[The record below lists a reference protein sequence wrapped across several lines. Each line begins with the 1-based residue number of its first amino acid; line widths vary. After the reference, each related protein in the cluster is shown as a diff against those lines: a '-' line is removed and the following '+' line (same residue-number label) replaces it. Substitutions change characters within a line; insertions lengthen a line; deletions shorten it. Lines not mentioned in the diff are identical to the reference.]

1 MPEKE
6 YNFLSPLG
14 LEDEVETVPLAP
26 RLDKNKLDGK
36 TIHFCRTGEPD
47 VTIYLERQLK
57 EAYPQ
62 VHWTS
67 KYSATPTPMRLSEEE
82 RKSTDAVILAVSW

>member
-1 MPEKE
+1 MAEK
-6 YNFLSPLG
+6 YKFLNPLG
-14 LEDEVETVPLAP
+14 IEDEVDTVPLAP
-26 RLDKNKLDGK
+26 RLTGLEGK

-57 EAYPQ
+57 AAYPQ
-62 VHWTS
+62 VNWTS
-67 KYSATPTPMRLSEEE
+67 KYSATPTPARLTAEE

>member
-1 MPEKE
+1 MAEKK
-6 YNFLSPLG
+6 YNFLNPKG
-14 LEDEVETVPLAP
+14 IEDEVEFVPLAP
-26 RLDKNKLDGK
+26 RLTNLDGK

-47 VTIYLERQLK
+47 VTIFLERQLK

-62 VHWTS
+62 VNWTS
-67 KYSATPTPMRLSEEE
+67 KYSATPTPARLTQEE

>member
-1 MPEKE
+1 MPEKK
-6 YNFLSPLG
+6 YNFLNPG
-14 LEDEVETVPLAP
+14 GIEEEVEFVPLAP
-26 RLDKNKLDGK
+26 RLKSLEGK

-47 VTIYLERQLK
+47 VTIPLEKQLK

-62 VHWTS
+62 VNWTS
-67 KYSATPTPMRLSEEE
+67 KYSATPTPRRLTPEE

>member
-1 MPEKE
+1 MPEKK
-6 YNFLSPLG
+6 YNFLSPKG
-14 LEDEVETVPLAP
+14 IEDEVEFVPLAS
-26 RLDKNKLDGK
+26 RLTSLDGK

-47 VTIYLERQLK
+47 ITIFLERQLK

-62 VHWTS
+62 VNWTS
-67 KYSATPTPMRLSEEE
+67 KYSATPTPARLTEEE